1 LEGKQIW
8 LTCLS
13 PTPKEQVQVSEMHC
27 GVVLVIVSVYITP
40 NCIPKECLTTLGKA
54 EHTNISSNISVIT
67 VLILFELQN
76 LDAILRLREC
86 GFYERI
92 E

>member
-1 LEGKQIW
+1 MSDATLE
-8 LTCLS
+8 
-13 PTPKEQVQVSEMHC
+13 
-27 GVVLVIVSVYITP
+27 
-40 NCIPKECLTTLGKA
+40 KA

-67 VLILFELQN
+67 VLLLFELQN